1 VDNSGEFQ
9 AEVSGCL
16 DSLYGYALLLARSSQ
31 DAEDL
36 LQDSL
41 VRAFRGFDS
50 FDRGLSFKAWMLR
63 IVRNAHIDRQRRRK
77 ARPVEEPPWDDAD
90 SPAGASSDSPLYSI
104 PLAPEDILLRRE
116 TVERVREG
124 IRRLPPPMRE
134 VVELR
139 EIEGLS
145 YLEIAAI
152 VDRPVGTVMSRLYRG
167 RNLLR
172 TYLVE
177 PMRQDGPAR
186 VRHEL

>member
-1 VDNSGEFQ
+1 MDNSVEFQ

-16 DSLYGYALLLARSSQ
+16 DSLHGYAMLLTRSPQ

-50 FDRGLSFKAWMLR
+50 FDRSLSFKAWTLR
-63 IVRNAHIDRQRRRK
+63 IVRNTHVDRQRRRK
-77 ARPVEEPPWDDAD
+77 ARPVEEHFWGEDEPP
-90 SPAGASSDSPLYSI
+90 GASLESPLYSI

-116 TVERVREG
+116 TIERVRDG

-139 EIEGLS
+139 DIEGLS

-172 TYLVE
+172 TFLVE
-177 PMRQDGPAR
+177 PRRQDAPAQ